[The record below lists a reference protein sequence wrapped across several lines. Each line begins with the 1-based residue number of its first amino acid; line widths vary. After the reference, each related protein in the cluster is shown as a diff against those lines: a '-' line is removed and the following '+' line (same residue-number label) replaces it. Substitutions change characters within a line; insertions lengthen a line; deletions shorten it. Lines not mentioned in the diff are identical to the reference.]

1 MEQIEKL
8 IETRT
13 KAIDDASEMLS
24 GLKLVDTNALE
35 FNRGGSM
42 YKHLNIPEEK
52 SKNRTDPETSNVL
65 GILASKE
72 VLDKTSFEEYQLEF
86 AQKFDIRPSI
96 ESKNDL
102 QNAPFK
108 QIKRTELDTKSKD
121 KITLKRQQ
129 EKHAIKTREIE
140 VMPLPPDNYERLQVQ
155 QINLT
160 ESMELQKQQERRVK
174 EARLQNAIDKLLE
187 PNTNSSSDKATKIN
201 FESDP
206 EYLKYRENEE
216 EPETEEDEEDSH
228 PLQDQD
234 SDDDDDD

>member
-35 FNRGGSM
+35 FNCGGSM

-52 SKNRTDPETSNVL
+52 PKDRTDPETSNVL

-72 VLDKTSFEEYQLEF
+72 VPDKTSFEEYQLEF

-108 QIKRTELDTKSKD
+108 QIKRTEMTYGGFRSRTLTVYRTDEQQMP
-121 KITLKRQQ
+121 TLKICKQV
-129 EKHAIKTREIE
+129 KANAKTI
-140 VMPLPPDNYERLQVQ
+140 
-155 QINLT
+155 
-160 ESMELQKQQERRVK
+160 
-174 EARLQNAIDKLLE
+174 
-187 PNTNSSSDKATKIN
+187 
-201 FESDP
+201 
-206 EYLKYRENEE
+206 
-216 EPETEEDEEDSH
+216 
-228 PLQDQD
+228 
-234 SDDDDDD
+234 